1 MTKPSKIGTVESP
14 RNNQTK
20 AVENELD
27 VLQKGDAAQDFGVLE
42 YPLNILE
49 RSGHF
54 IMFHIVETTPGSG
67 VIEGTDKQQALKV
80 ANQGL
85 DLENSEH
92 ALSVKRTLGRAPRSL
107 ANAPQTTEAKK
118 RARDIKDIK
127 AGGIKRAER
136 TRLALVNNAA
146 SSTDMTTLSQVAM
159 NQQTKQTI
167 VMYMPEKI
175 TTAYGLDYQGESL
188 QIAAAG
194 KGLIELTGQ
203 VLSGAVS
210 ISEAAKSEL
219 IAELGEQYGLTLG
232 ANFIDQLGSL
242 VGAQVGAKAFLEKN
256 RRRVVNPHMQFMF
269 RAVNQRSFEYSFSLV
284 ANSEDESKA
293 IDNIIRTFKFFAHPT
308 VSDAG
313 RYHGYPAEF
322 DIQYYSR
329 ELDSSGQD
337 YLQENDWINRIG
349 RCYLSSISV
358 DYSGAGIFSTH
369 KHQESAIPNTLQG
382 ETAKIR
388 SGNPPTHISISLTF
402 SELETLNRQHI
413 KEGF

>member
-1 MTKPSKIGTVESP
+1 LG
-14 RNNQTK
+14 
-20 AVENELD
+20 
-27 VLQKGDAAQDFGVLE
+27 
-42 YPLNILE
+42 

-67 VIEGTDKQQALKV
+67 VVEDVDKQQALKV
-80 ANQGL
+80 AAQA
-85 DLENSEH
+85 DAEADFENSDH
-92 ALSVKRTLGRAPRSL
+92 ARGVQETLAR
-107 ANAPQTTEAKK
+107 APQTLTEAKK
-118 RARDIKDIK
+118 TVGDLKSII
-127 AGGIKRAER
+127 AGGIVRATN
-136 TRLALVNNAA
+136 TRLALVNAAA
-146 SSTDMTTLSQVAM
+146 SSTEMTTLKQTAM
-159 NQQTKQTI
+159 NQETKQTV

-175 TTAYGLDYQGESL
+175 TTAYGLDYQGEAL

-194 KGLIELTGQ
+194 KGLIELTGK
-203 VLSGAVS
+203 VLSGTVS
-210 ISEAAKSEL
+210 VSDAAKSDL

-232 ANFIDQLGSL
+232 ANFIDQLGAL

-256 RRRVVNPHMQFMF
+256 RRRVVNPHMQFLF
-269 RAVNQRSFEYSFSLV
+269 RSVNQRSFEYSFSLV
-284 ANSEDESKA
+284 ANSPEESKA
-293 IDNIIRTFKFFAHPT
+293 IDNIIRTFKYYAHPT

-329 ELDSSGQD
+329 EVDSSGQE

-349 RCYLSSISV
+349 RCYLSAITV
-358 DYSGAGIFSTH
+358 DYSGAGIFSTL

-382 ETAKIR
+382 ETAKMR
-388 SGNPPTHISISLTF
+388 AGNPPTHISISLTF